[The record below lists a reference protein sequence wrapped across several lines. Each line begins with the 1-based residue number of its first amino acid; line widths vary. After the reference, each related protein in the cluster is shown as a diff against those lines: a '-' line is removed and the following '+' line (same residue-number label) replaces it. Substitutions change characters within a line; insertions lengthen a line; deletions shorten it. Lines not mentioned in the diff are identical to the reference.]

1 MNCCVGYEVKLY
13 GIPNCDK
20 VRAAKRWLESHD
32 IDYSFHDFKKE
43 GLTVAQLSRWLH
55 QQPLSQLLN
64 KRSTT
69 WRQLPP
75 EVRAAIE
82 QGDLA
87 QLAARPTLIKRPVLE
102 ASEQLLVGF
111 DPQSWQR
118 ALS

>member
-1 MNCCVGYEVKLY
+1 VTLY

-20 VRAAKRWLESHD
+20 VRAARKWLDSQG
-32 IDYSFHDFKKE
+32 ISYYFHDLRKD
-43 GLTVAQLSRWLH
+43 GLTVEQLSHWLN
-55 QQPLSQLLN
+55 QQPLSALLN

-75 EVRAAIE
+75 ESRTAIE
-82 QGDLA
+82 QGVLA
-87 QLAARPTLIKRPVLE
+87 QLAAHPTLIKRPVLE